1 MHKLIKK
8 FCMPGILFCFQLFVL
23 SACTG
28 KEDIVLELSDSG
40 TLQISEIEEISQ
52 TEKFSETEE
61 LPGTESYIL
70 DESISSVSASNTDS
84 DTGQTEK
91 IYVHICGAVAAPGV
105 YELEEDSRVFEGIE
119 AAGGFREDACEDYVN
134 QAGRLN
140 DGERLVIPTIE
151 EIEAAK
157 ADGIYQ
163 NLWVSGTA
171 TGGGTSSAYTS
182 GIEGSGVGQSGSA
195 GNGAG
200 LVNINTASESE
211 LGAISGIGAGKAAA
225 IVKYRQENGS
235 FSSIED
241 IMKVSGIKEGTY
253 EKIKDKITVN

>member
-8 FCMPGILFCFQLFVL
+8 FCKLGIPFCFQLFVL

-40 TLQISEIEEISQ
+40 AVYENEE
-52 TEKFSETEE
+52 
-61 LPGTESYIL
+61 
-70 DESISSVSASNTDS
+70 SVNPVPASNADP
-84 DTGQTEK
+84 DIGNVEK

-105 YELEEDSRVFEGIE
+105 YELEADSRVFEGIE
-119 AAGGFREDACEDYVN
+119 AAGGFSEDACEDYVN
-134 QAGRLN
+134 QAGRLT
-140 DGERLVIPTIE
+140 DGERLVIPTME

-157 ADGIYQ
+157 ADGTYTFG
-163 NLWVSGTA
+163 NE
-171 TGGGTSSAYTS
+171 TS
-182 GIEGSGVGQSGSA
+182 GAEQSGSA
-195 GNGAG
+195 GSETG

-235 FSSIED
+235 FSSVED

>member
-8 FCMPGILFCFQLFVL
+8 FCKLGILFCFQLFVL

-28 KEDIVLELSDSG
+28 KEDIVLELSDSE
-40 TLQISEIEEISQ
+40 TVYENEE
-52 TEKFSETEE
+52 
-61 LPGTESYIL
+61 
-70 DESISSVSASNTDS
+70 SVNPVPVSNSDS
-84 DTGQTEK
+84 DTVNVEK
-91 IYVHICGAVAAPGV
+91 IYVHICGAVAVPGV
-105 YELEEDSRVFEGIE
+105 YELEAGSRVFEGIE
-119 AAGGFREDACEDYVN
+119 AAGGFSEYACEDYVN
-134 QAGRLN
+134 QAGQLT
-140 DGERLVIPTIE
+140 DGERLVIPTME

-157 ADGIYQ
+157 ADGTYTFG
-163 NLWVSGTA
+163 SE
-171 TGGGTSSAYTS
+171 TS
-182 GIEGSGVGQSGSA
+182 GAEQSGSA
-195 GNGAG
+195 GSETG

-235 FSSIED
+235 FSSVED